1 MMSFLPLPSL
11 VRAGANRSVQSKEKN
26 MPRYVVEREFAAG
39 LVVPINDEGAKACL
53 KVVETNLTDGVTW
66 IQSYVSVDKKKSYCV
81 YDGPN
86 PEAIRR
92 VAGKTNLPV
101 SDILEVRVL
110 DPYFYS

>member
-1 MMSFLPLPSL
+1 
-11 VRAGANRSVQSKEKN
+11 

-66 IQSYVSVDKKKSYCV
+66 VHSYVSIDKRKSYCV

-101 SDILEVRVL
+101 NNILEVRVL

>member
-1 MMSFLPLPSL
+1 
-11 VRAGANRSVQSKEKN
+11 

-53 KVVETNLTDGVTW
+53 KVVDANLTDGVTW
-66 IQSYVSVDKKKSYCV
+66 VHSYVSTDKTKSYCI

-92 VAGKTNLPV
+92 AAGKTNLPV
-101 SDILEVRVL
+101 EKISEVRVL